1 MSLVSRIAEAIA
13 SDDDDQSERLI
24 ETYKAASK
32 TRKAAIDDIMICLCG
47 YSMPTLIDAEEA
59 GVPLP

>member
-1 MSLVSRIAEAIA
+1 MSIVNRIAEAIA

-32 TRKAAIDDIMICLCG
+32 TRKAAIDDVMICLCG
-47 YSMPTLIDAEEA
+47 YSIPTLIDMEKAEDK
-59 GVPLP
+59 